1 MKRYSFLLIALS
13 ITFVHICAGDV
24 FITSKMSH
32 LIDSTYRVMKYY
44 QEGYTTDTC
53 FLLMGEIGNILIEK
67 DAIEDWVN
75 ALKESKTIYNEW
87 SEKAHNQGL
96 TDFHKNISITF
107 PAIRVWNK
115 SGITNEVMYNP
126 IFYMR
131 QGQTQLAMEGD
142 APLPQH
148 SDTNITC
155 RVKFALVLKQS
166 SHFDEIIHLLTTG
179 NCPIFLEQIKEGK
192 SAIDNFFKK

>member
-1 MKRYSFLLIALS
+1 MKRCSFLPIALS
-13 ITFVHICAGDV
+13 ITFVHVCAGDV
-24 FITSKMSH
+24 FFTSKMSN
-32 LIDSTYRVMKYY
+32 LIDSTYCVMKYY

-53 FLLMGEIGNILIEK
+53 FLLMGEIGNIFIEK

-87 SEKAHNQGL
+87 SEKARNQDL
-96 TDFHKNISITF
+96 TNFHKDMSITF

-115 SGITNEVMYNP
+115 SGITTEVMYNP
-126 IFYMR
+126 VFYIK
-131 QGQTQLAMEGD
+131 QGQAQFVMEGN

-148 SDTNITC
+148 DIPNITC

-166 SHFDEIIHLLTTG
+166 SHFDEIIRLLSTG
-179 NCPIFLEQIKEGK
+179 NCPIFLEQIKEGR
-192 SAIDNFFKK
+192 SAFDNFFKK